1 MNLKVMPNPKQPS
14 IQHLTHEQLCDLLL
28 HDDLDVHALHG
39 DAALSTAAADQ
50 LAACQEHLR
59 DCLIC
64 AAELEIMRGAV
75 ARFQTATDAL
85 ISREL
90 SRRPLPNTFSPLHS
104 ARSHGYAIPA
114 FFWATAA
121 LLVAA
126 LLPLNLFHLKSNPL
140 LHHPTTAQ
148 PGVVAGQIPES
159 DYSSDSSDA
168 ALLDDIDQHLSAA
181 VPEPMQPLDNPA
193 ATEAATE
200 PSN

>member
-1 MNLKVMPNPKQPS
+1 MNLKPMP
-14 IQHLTHEQLCDLLL
+14 IAQHLTHDQICDLLL

-64 AAELEIMRGAV
+64 AAELELMRGAV
-75 ARFQTATDAL
+75 ACFQAATDAL
-85 ISREL
+85 TSREL
-90 SRRPLPNTFSPLHS
+90 SRRPLPSSFRPLH
-104 ARSHGYAIPA
+104 ATRSHGYAIPA

-121 LLVAA
+121 LLVA

-140 LHHPTTAQ
+140 LPHPTTTAQ
-148 PGVVAGQIPES
+148 PATSAAGQAPES
-159 DYSSDSSDA
+159 DSISDA

-181 VPEPMQPLDNPA
+181 VPEPMQPLDSPA